1 MRDASLAE
9 ALRGILEDG
18 TAAGAYTV
26 ADPAATA
33 ALLNA
38 ATHAF
43 DPGFNGSHAPADRQL
58 ITAAQ
63 QLFRRAAGITEPSTP
78 SLRFAPWLRRPALR
92 RLPVPG

>member
-63 QLFRRAAGITEPSTP
+63 ELFRRAAGIAEPP
-78 SLRFAPWLRRPALR
+78 PRQHRQPPA
-92 RLPVPG
+92 VPG